1 MSLRTPLSL
10 ALSLLVLTGGAQAQ
24 RLVPGLWETQMQMK
38 SSNAEVNAG
47 MARMQEQLA
56 KMPPD
61 QRKMMEAM
69 MAKQGVSVGTGGK
82 AGSFRFCLGK
92 EQAERG
98 ETPADAEGRCKRT
111 SVEHSGKTTRF
122 AFTCTNPPGSG
133 SGTITRVS
141 DKAYTMQMNLQ
152 NDNKGKPETLEMQH
166 DARWVAA
173 DCGALKPRQ

>member
-10 ALSLLVLTGGAQAQ
+10 ALGLLLLSGAAQAQ
-24 RLVPGLWETQMQMK
+24 RLTPGLWETQTQLK
-38 SSNAEVNAG
+38 SSNAQVNEG
-47 MARMQEQLA
+47 MARMREQLA
-56 KMPPD
+56 KMPPE
-61 QRKMMEAM
+61 QRKMMEGM
-69 MAKQGVSVGTGGK
+69 MAKQGVSIGTGGN
-82 AGSFRFCLGK
+82 AGSFRYCLSK

-111 SVEHSGKTTRF
+111 SLEHSGNTTRF
-122 AFTCTNPPGSG
+122 TFTCTNPPGSG

-141 DKAYTMQMNLQ
+141 DKAYKMQMNLR